1 MIATMRC
8 VTADGALVGA
18 RVTRPNAS
26 DRSGGRA
33 LLFVH
38 GVGSTAAIWDAQL
51 AEFGAHLTCAA
62 IELRGNGAVKP
73 DPDPSSIAR
82 SGFAQDVL
90 TVADAL
96 DVERFTLV
104 GCSLGGVVA
113 FELWKGNPE
122 RFDAMLV
129 LGSFARYPNG
139 QRYADGIAS
148 AARAAGSMRVFAER
162 RAANLGLPPERLKET
177 IEQMACKS
185 VPCYLAA
192 TQATWTGDY
201 RSLLPTINVPV
212 LVAYGE
218 RDAIAP
224 RALSEEIAAGVGAAR
239 LAMIPGAGHVA
250 NADNPGEFNR
260 LLLAFLDESN
270 DGAT

>member
-1 MIATMRC
+1 GDRRAGRSPRPSRAAGPQSEDLWRDFRPGQRRPSHGRFDGYRFCGRPGATRGPDAGGRPECAALGRRAGIRCAQTQRAMIATMRC

-96 DVERFTLV
+96 GVERFTLV

-162 RAANLGLPPERLKET
+162 RA
-177 IEQMACKS
+177 
-185 VPCYLAA
+185 
-192 TQATWTGDY
+192 
-201 RSLLPTINVPV
+201 
-212 LVAYGE
+212 
-218 RDAIAP
+218 
-224 RALSEEIAAGVGAAR
+224 
-239 LAMIPGAGHVA
+239 
-250 NADNPGEFNR
+250 
-260 LLLAFLDESN
+260 
-270 DGAT
+270 

>member
-8 VTADGALVGA
+8 AASDGALVGT
-18 RVTRPNAS
+18 RVARPNAS
-26 DRSGGRA
+26 ERSGRGA

-51 AEFGAHLTCAA
+51 AAFGSRWMCAA
-62 IELRGNGAVKP
+62 IELRGNGAIKP
-73 DPDPSSIAR
+73 DPDPASIAR
-82 SGFAQDVL
+82 SGYARDVL
-90 TVADAL
+90 SVADAL
-96 DVERFTLV
+96 GVERFTLV

-122 RFDAMLV
+122 RFGAMLL
-129 LGSFARYPNG
+129 LGSFARYPDG

-148 AARAAGSMRVFAER
+148 AVRAAGSMRTFAER
-162 RAANLGLPPERLKET
+162 RAANLGLPPERLRET

-201 RSLLPTINVPV
+201 RSLLPTIDVPV

-218 RDAIAP
+218 RDTIAP
-224 RALSEEIAAGVGAAR
+224 RPLSEEIAAGVGGAR
-239 LAMIPGAGHVA
+239 LAMISGAGHVA
-250 NADNPGEFNR
+250 NADNPGEFNA
-260 LLLAFLDESN
+260 LLGAFLDGSKAR
-270 DGAT
+270 AT